1 MYVRWRSRGWARWR
15 TRWRTTRPEAERK
28 TMSTAAKDLDKRIA
42 IVTGAGGVGG
52 IGAATARALA
62 GAGARVVL
70 ADLGSSALLATTAAL
85 RAEGLDVAHC
95 ITDISDERSVESL
108 IQFTLQKYGRL
119 NVLINNAA
127 SQGQLQDREV
137 TSMSVELWDQIMS
150 VNARGTMLMC
160 KHALP
165 LMIAGGGGSI
175 INISSGTSV
184 AGDFFATAY
193 AASKGAINT
202 FTKYV
207 ATQYGAQGIRCN
219 ALVLGLIL
227 TPVLEATLP
236 EPLRDIFR
244 DNKLVG
250 RLGEPR
256 DVAEMVLFLASD
268 RSRFITGQLLP
279 VDGGFYA
286 HTPTTVPMN
295 ALLAKESR

>member
-1 MYVRWRSRGWARWR
+1 
-15 TRWRTTRPEAERK
+15 
-28 TMSTAAKDLDKRIA
+28 MSQSNKESNKDLNGRVA
-42 IVTGAGGVGG
+42 IVTGAGGRGG
-52 IGAATARALA
+52 IGECTARVLA
-62 GAGARVVL
+62 EAGARVVL
-70 ADLGSSALLATTAAL
+70 ADLATSKLEETAAFL
-85 RAEGLDVAHC
+85 TKEGHDVSHC
-95 ITDISDERSVESL
+95 ATDISDERSVESL
-108 IQFTLQKYGRL
+108 LRFTQQKYGRL
-119 NVLINNAA
+119 DVLDNNAA
-127 SQGQLQDREV
+127 SQGQVEDRDV
-137 TSMSVELWDQIMS
+137 TSMSVELWDHIMS

-165 LMIAGGGGSI
+165 VMIAGGGGSI
-175 INISSGTSV
+175 INISSGTST

-202 FTKYV
+202 FTRYV
-207 ATQYGAQGIRCN
+207 ATQYGAQGVRCN
-219 ALVLGLIL
+219 ALVLGLIA
-227 TPVLEATLP
+227 TPVLKSVMP

-286 HTPTTVPMN
+286 HTPTTVPVL
-295 ALLAKESR
+295 ALLAKMQT